1 MKKKVYWIRIEQLRE
16 VYKCISQD
24 NASAICQEHYQLLEL
39 LPHLCSLIDHKPII
53 YWIENREC
61 KMSDHLNEIA
71 DFEYKQ
77 LTASDILLK
86 SVKGYYI
93 KVEDVLELNKTI
105 PFSVIDNHLSYY
117 GLVESVKRVANK
129 NHYFYWIKRVGL
141 LSTKGYKPDK
151 GFVQLTVED
160 ILKLHSQRYENRL
173 QKQKTDVVRG
183 DDTEGNRVQSRKRKT
198 AIAVG
203 HLSYKSIKS

>member
-1 MKKKVYWIRIEQLRE
+1 MKRKVYWIRIEQLQE
-16 VYKCISQD
+16 IYKCMTQD
-24 NASAICQEHYQLLEL
+24 DVSIICQEHYQLLEQ
-39 LPHLCSLIDHKPII
+39 LPHSCSLSNKKPII

-77 LTASDILLK
+77 LTISDIISK

-93 KVEDVLELNKTI
+93 KVEDVLALNKSI
-105 PFSVIDNHLSYY
+105 PFSIIDRLLSSY
-117 GLVESVKRVANK
+117 GLVESIKRVASRDQ
-129 NHYFYWIKRVGL
+129 YFCWMKGEGIL
-141 LSTKGYKPDK
+141 FTKSYKPAK

-173 QKQKTDVVRG
+173 QKQKADVVRG
-183 DDTEGNRVQSRKRKT
+183 DDTEGNRVQSRKRKASVT
-198 AIAVG
+198 VG
-203 HLSYKSIKS
+203 HLSYQAVKS

>member
-1 MKKKVYWIRIEQLRE
+1 MKKKVYWIRIEQLQE
-16 VYKCISQD
+16 VHKCMSQD
-24 NASAICQEHYQLLEL
+24 IVSAICQEHYQLIEQ
-39 LPHLCSLIDHKPII
+39 LPHSCSLSNKKPII

-86 SVKGYYI
+86 SVRGYYI
-93 KVEDVLELNKTI
+93 KVEDIMELNKTI
-105 PFSVIDNHLSYY
+105 PFSTIDQYLSSF
-117 GLVESVKRVANK
+117 GLVESIKRVANS
-129 NHYFYWIKRVGL
+129 NHYFCWMKEAGL
-141 LSTKGYKPDK
+141 LCTKGYKPDK

-160 ILKLHSQRYENRL
+160 ILKLHKKDENRL

-183 DDTEGNRVQSRKRKT
+183 DDTEGNRVQSRKRKAAVT
-198 AIAVG
+198 VG
-203 HLSYKSIKS
+203 HLSYKAVKV